1 MYYFKRRPPK
11 VRLSVKRKQ
20 TVAGNDDPE
29 QIENGQLAKT
39 SRRTNIPNEYPNEC
53 NGSKFALAD
62 AVGIAAAF
70 RNSVCKDLG
79 VWFWP

>member
-29 QIENGQLAKT
+29 QIENRQLAKT
-39 SRRTNIPNEYPNEC
+39 SRRTILTKTPNEC
-53 NGSKFALAD
+53 KESKFALTD

-70 RNSVCKDLG
+70 RNPVCKDLG

>member
-29 QIENGQLAKT
+29 QIENRQLAKT
-39 SRRTNIPNEYPNEC
+39 SRRTILTKTPNEC
-53 NGSKFALAD
+53 KFALTD

-70 RNSVCKDLG
+70 RNPVCKDLG